1 MSRTWVLRLRGYLM
15 ASGATDFAMSNTVS
29 SALYESL
36 ILKLVTVLEITRE
49 SEGITTPQAKQKLLQ
64 ATNDF
69 KNSLAQAK
77 EIARNI
83 PGGEFTVEEQDEVIE
98 MLETLRDR
106 KRLAHF
112 SSKNLASAHSL
123 ADTKMEIDSMA
134 STPFGG

>member
-1 MSRTWVLRLRGYLM
+1 
-15 ASGATDFAMSNTVS
+15 MSNTVS

-106 KRLAHF
+106 KRARLAHF